1 MLSFNKSSRMKVIG
15 ISARAIGLGL
25 VAILAACS
33 RKPAS
38 IQVSP
43 TKVELYGLERGQRLT
58 ARIVDSKGAPFDTVK
73 PTWASSDSAVA
84 TVDEGGRVVSK
95 GEGKATITV
104 TVEGLSAQ
112 SAVEVVD
119 VATIDVVPA
128 RATLIGPP
136 GTSFSISA
144 AVKSSKDT
152 ILSLRPTLS
161 SSDEKVVRVS
171 ENGVVTSVQTGSA
184 TVTAR
189 VGELQ
194 GASEISVLVRD
205 IARLEV
211 RPATALVRVGDSQR
225 FQVVAY
231 DPSGGRLEDAI
242 ARFHTS
248 NPAVATIDASGV
260 AAGVAPG
267 TATIRAEIAG
277 QTAEATLIV
286 N

>member
-1 MLSFNKSSRMKVIG
+1 MKAIRT
-15 ISARAIGLGL
+15 SARALGL
-25 VAILAACS
+25 LLVATLAACA

-38 IQVSP
+38 VQVSP
-43 TKVELYGLERGQRLT
+43 TKVVLYGVERSQRLT
-58 ARIVDSKGAPFDTVK
+58 TRLVDSKGDPVDTLK
-73 PTWASSDSAVA
+73 PSWSSSDPAVA

-104 TVEGLSAQ
+104 TAGELSAQ
-112 SAVEVVD
+112 SAVEVID
-119 VATIDVVPA
+119 VASIEVVPA
-128 RATLIGPP
+128 QATLIGPP

-144 AVKSSKDT
+144 AVKSSKDM
-152 ILSLRPTLS
+152 ILSLRPTLA

-171 ENGVVTSVQTGSA
+171 ADGVVTSVQTGSA

-194 GASEISVLVRD
+194 GASEVSVLVRD

-225 FQVVAY
+225 FQIVAY
-231 DPSGGRLEDAI
+231 DPGGTRLENAI
-242 ARFHTS
+242 ARFRSS
-248 NPAVATIDASGV
+248 NPAVATIDGSGV
-260 AAGVAPG
+260 AVGVAPG
-267 TATIRAEIAG
+267 SATIRADIAG
-277 QTAEATLIV
+277 QAAEATLIV